1 MNTST
6 TGGSTSKS
14 ASQKIAEAQARS
26 AKVYRGIANNPL
38 MTKEQ
43 AMGGSIYVSD
53 KSSGSKSSGTK
64 GAGRKASVKSISS
77 QSAEETPVVSTPA
90 FSYAENPNVANAY
103 SQLQAVLSNAPGDFS
118 SQYSATLNSLYN
130 QIANRPKFSYD
141 FNKDAMY
148 KMYKDNYINQGRKA
162 MEDTIGTASGL
173 TGGYASSYSQTAGQ
187 QTYQNYLQKLNDMI
201 MTLRNNAKEEYDD
214 EGNRLNNLFG
224 LANTMYGHDWDAY
237 RAKVSDYQADRAY
250 HASRYDSER
259 NFNNQDRDF
268 AYKMYLASLG

>member
-26 AKVYRGIANNPL
+26 AKVYRGIAGNPL

-43 AMGGSIYVSD
+43 NMGGSIYVSNKENKQSSKKTSG
-53 KSSGSKSSGTK
+53 KSSGKSTAAAEPIATGG
-64 GAGRKASVKSISS
+64 GA
-77 QSAEETPVVSTPA
+77 PA

-103 SQLQAVLSNAPGDFS
+103 SQLQAVLANAPGDFS

-130 QIANRPKFSYD
+130 QIANRPKFAYD

-224 LANTMYGHDWDAY
+224 LANTMYGHDWDTY
-237 RAKVSDYQADRAY
+237 RAKVSDYQADRSY
-250 HASRYDSER
+250 YASRYDSER

>member
-1 MNTST
+1 MAV
-6 TGGSTSKS
+6 KS
-14 ASQKIAEAQARS
+14 NVHADQVAAANAGK
-26 AKVYRGIANNPL
+26 YRGIANNPT

-43 AMGGSIYVSD
+43 AMGGSIYVAA
-53 KSSGSKSSGTK
+53 KSSGSKYSGKSSGRSSGKSTAAAEPIVTGG
-64 GAGRKASVKSISS
+64 GA
-77 QSAEETPVVSTPA
+77 PA

-103 SQLQAVLSNAPGDFS
+103 SQLQAVLANAPGDFS

-130 QIANRPKFSYD
+130 QIANRPKFAYD

-148 KMYKDNYINQGRKA
+148 RMYKDNYINQGRKA

-237 RAKVSDYQADRAY
+237 RAKVSDYQADRSY
-250 HASRYDSER
+250 HASRYDAER
-259 NFNNQDRDF
+259 AQNNADRDF